1 MSPFTANTASVQETV
16 RFETAQK
23 TLLSQLE
30 EDLAIGVTAYKVK
43 YGNDVSQ
50 MVWPAKA
57 QVEEMH
63 AGKNLDGL
71 IAPYRPKNKICWK
84 GRKQSTG
91 LLEEACR
98 RYVVHLSVHPLIFN
112 TICLELAILEGWTT
126 LWSTRAA
133 ILEG

>member
-1 MSPFTANTASVQETV
+1 MKQHKT
-16 RFETAQK
+16 

-63 AGKNLDGL
+63 AGGNLGL
-71 IAPYRPKNKICWK
+71 IALYRQKIY
-84 GRKQSTG
+84 
-91 LLEEACR
+91 LLERLETINRSSAGGLSP
-98 RYVVHLSVHPLIFN
+98 VH
-112 TICLELAILEGWTT
+112 G
-126 LWSTRAA
+126 R
-133 ILEG
+133 